1 MNEFFEINKIKKE
14 VKESIEYVL
23 NVYLKE
29 DRIFDDNHNWY
40 KKKKKNNFWE
50 IINHL
55 SEIK

>member
-40 KKKKKNNFWE
+40 ENIIKNNFWE